1 MVDIDVGLRVVD
13 IDVGLRVADVEVFDG
28 LRVVGLNVGFCVVGL
43 NVGLRIVGLVDV
55 GSYVVGSYVVG
66 SLVGFGVLHDME
78 PQRHSAGNS
87 EPTMSHADASL
98 RHWLFCNHMILDPQL
113 KLPVE
118 SVTILSQTV
127 WVHELQPQYE
137 VGVGEVKVGGPA
149 LHNIESQRHTAGN
162 SEATFWQAA
171 ASLEP

>member
-1 MVDIDVGLRVVD
+1 MVDIDVGLSVVD
-13 IDVGLRVADVEVFDG
+13 LEVVDG

-43 NVGLRIVGLVDV
+43 NVGLCVGGLVDV

-87 EPTMSHADASL
+87 KPTMSHADASL

-149 LHNIESQRHTAGN
+149 IHNIESQRHTAEIQRQPFGKRLPHWN
-162 SEATFWQAA
+162 
-171 ASLEP
+171 LEFVTM